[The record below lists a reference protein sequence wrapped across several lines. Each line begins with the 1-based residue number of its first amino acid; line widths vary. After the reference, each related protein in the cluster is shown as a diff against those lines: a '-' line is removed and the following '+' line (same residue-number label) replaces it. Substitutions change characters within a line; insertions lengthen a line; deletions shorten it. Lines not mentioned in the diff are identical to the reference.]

1 MSYVFSVSEQKT
13 IFDAVSI
20 CNGIVFDSEKE
31 QYEAVA
37 LEGRSC
43 TPFYQELSRI
53 IGEKLSGTILFDGD
67 VQQALKSA
75 KLWLDVAIDAN
86 GGSGA
91 YSALIRAYT
100 LRQGQLR
107 LNEIFSADL
116 MQQASNGVAANFVNA
131 LIYGSGKDN
140 LAPWTVPLI
149 SQIASIDARA
159 VGEILFEDKSVAA
172 DTASSR
178 NSGWSGTIAF
188 SLLGGEYPYETWRL
202 ISAGDP
208 GAEIKGSHEQAKVN
222 RVDDFK
228 NILFAI
234 DSYGVALEAVIK
246 NFGSNTIESLFSV
259 VPEQINVVLGSGN
272 VNPLLQYVVK
282 GTPISPVVDLI
293 LRYGVNSFF
302 DMFRRTYEGDATV
315 AATTDETFAVNAY
328 EFFSALPP
336 SQSQSTVAKTI
347 GEYGSASEWGV
358 LAAQDNPIGQALLN
372 SLKHLSE
379 IVIEREDGFSGRG
392 LELYESKTGEG
403 VITAQWLI
411 DRADMLGRLIARTNG
426 SFGENTAQK
435 FSYSDLASGK
445 QAPMITGVLN
455 PLVMFGDDG
464 GRSFSGGTNIDH
476 LYGGSGNDRINGDE
490 GNDYVEGGHGSDS
503 LSGGDGNDALHGMAG
518 DDVLVGGK
526 GNDILMGGAGDDRY
540 EFITGD
546 GIDQIYDSNVD
557 GQILVNGLPI
567 TLPKRIGPLS
577 NTWTTEDGAITLT
590 LIEELAEKTLN
601 IKYGQN
607 DLIVIRH
614 YIPGMFGIQLPGYV
628 SQRSAKPYL
637 TITGD
642 QKPEDADPDVPGEQ
656 LSYDDL
662 GNVVVKPKVKQSN
675 REDVLHGSVSHDVL
689 VGLGGSDRLFGKAG
703 NDRLFGDKQ
712 ATIQK
717 AMTGGAGRARANR
730 GDWLDGGLGDDLLVG
745 SSSRDMLL
753 GGVGEDT
760 LVGGAGDDHLSGD
773 GMSGGLL
780 DSWDFKRVEV
790 PFGKDSSAWH
800 VGLSDASIST
810 AAEGGNDILYGQSGH
825 DFLTAGGGDDLL
837 DGGPGNDVIAG
848 GQGNDTLHGG
858 SDDDI
863 LMGDNL
869 DSAGGLKSRSHGN
882 DLLDG
887 GEGNDE
893 LHGNGGN
900 DVLYGGLGNDNL
912 KGDDSDLQGIE
923 GDAAHYFGSDF
934 LDGGAGNDTLQGGG
948 ADDSLFGGA
957 GNDNLSGDYLTH
969 PVHYQG
975 NDFLDGGIG
984 DDTLIGMG
992 GSDTLIGGEG
1002 NDALDGDEHSLQE
1015 GGINDDYILGNA
1027 GNDTLWGGLG
1037 ADTLYGG
1044 TDDDFL
1050 LGDYELRP
1058 ESEHGADYLDGGS
1071 GNDTLIGGGGD
1082 DTLYGG
1088 TGVDYLRGGSGNNV
1102 LGGGRGNDYLDGQ
1115 DGNDTYHF
1123 GAGDGLDVIA
1133 DTGGTNVIKFG
1144 SGFTAN
1150 NLKADIVVVDLGSV
1164 LRLSNGL
1171 GDAILLRDFEKWHN
1185 SSFCFD
1191 DGVVLSFQSVMEIVQ
1206 GPVQVATLAETA
1218 VEGGADKKNVEA
1230 TGSIDVTE
1238 QAGGNDNPNG
1248 AAGSRDTAVDTS
1260 HLVTDSHQLWG
1271 GEFLTNMRT
1280 RRSAFLLASGFALNA
1295 QGVWSKNYITDD
1307 DYSYHE
1313 KTNLIVEGFQS
1324 GSLSEIPERIDLV
1337 SGKAVLSERS
1347 SSTTSRIETRRA
1359 AVGGVKYTPKEE
1371 PKYYPSG
1378 SGHSGFALSAGEI
1391 VVENKSAI
1399 GIIQGWFVYPAGSF
1413 ENSEISYKQFGLEV
1427 TTETIKHQIVQ
1438 GGDAGG
1444 RVNVEVGNI
1453 FHGGVGDDLIVAFKD
1468 PNINYGESEGSTP
1481 GAFLLGAAGNDTLL
1495 GSEGADYLV
1504 SGSGYDWL
1512 YGENGPDTYL
1522 IGEHA
1527 GATTIIVDMLSPVF
1541 SRPEVGVAGWKAD
1554 FGLDDTD
1561 TIRFPEG
1568 ITLEQ
1573 LQLSWGTLL
1582 VEAVNIELAPNP
1594 QRGTYRNPPRGQ
1606 MLYTTLDITWGKE
1619 QKVRIVMPNASDPVG
1634 SGIEVVKFTDGSGVS
1649 LNYLIVWSKLGPAP
1663 DTYHH
1668 GVLIDNAVE
1677 AISFRTGKKI
1687 PLVGSQGNDT
1697 LSGSGEIRGMQG
1709 DDLISGSPGN
1719 DVLWGGLG
1727 DDTLAGG
1734 AGDDI
1739 YKYDGLGRD
1748 LIVNASG
1755 GIDGIDFTDFGAS
1768 IHQLKFHRNHNDLVV
1783 VVNYGASSKIR
1794 VANHFSGGDA
1804 AIGFIRILDE
1814 DRTPKDYTAN
1824 QLIELL
1830 HPLPPLRDMEDV
1842 FLRDD
1847 EVEVAEAIKEITEF
1861 YGLQG

>member
-13 IFDAVSI
+13 IFDAVTI
-20 CNGIVFDSEKE
+20 CDGMAFDSVKE
-31 QYEAVA
+31 RYEAVA
-37 LEGRSC
+37 LEGRNC
-43 TPFYQELSRI
+43 TPFYQVLSSI
-53 IGEKLSGTILFDGD
+53 IGEKLSGPFLFDGD
-67 VQQALKSA
+67 VQRALKSA

-86 GGSGA
+86 GGNGA

-107 LNEIFSADL
+107 LNEVFSADL
-116 MQQASNGVAANFVNA
+116 LQQASNGVAVNLVNA
-131 LIYGSGKDN
+131 LIYGSVKDN

-159 VGEILFEDKSVAA
+159 VGEILFADKSGVA

-188 SLLGGEYPYETWRL
+188 SLLGGEFPYETWRL

-208 GAEIKGSHEQAKVN
+208 GSEIIGSHEQAKVN

-246 NFGSNTIESLFSV
+246 NFGSNIIESLFSV
-259 VPEQINVVLGSGN
+259 VPEQINVALSSGN

-282 GTPISPVVDLI
+282 GTPISPVVHLI
-293 LRYGVNSFF
+293 LRYGVNVFF
-302 DMFRRTYEGDATV
+302 DMFRRTYEGGATV
-315 AATTDETFAVNAY
+315 KATTDETFAVNAY
-328 EFFSALPP
+328 TFFSAIPP
-336 SQSQSTVAKTI
+336 SQSQSIVAKTI

-358 LAAQDNPIGQALLN
+358 LAAQDNPVGKALRN

-379 IVIEREDGFSGRG
+379 IIIEKEDGFSGRG
-392 LELYESKTGEG
+392 LELHDPNTDEG
-403 VITAQWLI
+403 VITEQWLI
-411 DRADMLGRLIARTNG
+411 DRAAMLARLIARTNG

-445 QAPMITGVLN
+445 QAPMITGVSN

-476 LYGGSGNDRINGDE
+476 LYGGSGNDRINGGQ
-490 GNDYVEGGHGSDS
+490 GNDSVEGGQGSDV
-503 LSGGDGNDALHGMAG
+503 LSGGVGNDALLGMAG

-546 GIDQIYDSNVD
+546 GTDQLYDSNVD

-567 TLPKRIGPLS
+567 PLPKRIGPLS

-590 LIEELAEKTLN
+590 LIEELAEKTLH

-628 SQRSAKPYL
+628 SQRSAKPYF

-656 LSYDDL
+656 LSYDEL

-675 REDVLHGSVSHDVL
+675 REDVLHGSASHDVL

-712 ATIQK
+712 ATLQK

-780 DSWDFKRVEV
+780 EGWDFKRVEV
-790 PFGKDSSAWH
+790 LFGKDSSTWH

-837 DGGPGNDVIAG
+837 DGGPGNDVMAG
-848 GQGNDTLHGG
+848 GQGHDTLLGG

-863 LMGDNL
+863 LLGDNH
-869 DSAGGLKSRSHGN
+869 DSAGGLKSRNHGN

-887 GEGNDE
+887 GDGNDE

-900 DVLYGGLGNDNL
+900 DVLYGGLGNDDL
-912 KGDDSDLQGIE
+912 KGDDSELQGIE

-957 GNDNLSGDYLTH
+957 GNDNLSGDYLSH
-969 PVHYQG
+969 PIPHQG
-975 NDFLDGGIG
+975 NDFLDGGMG

-992 GSDTLIGGEG
+992 GSDTLVGGEG
-1002 NDALDGDEHSLQE
+1002 NDALDGDEHSLRE
-1015 GGINDDYILGNA
+1015 GGINDDYIQGNA

-1044 TDDDFL
+1044 ADDDFL

-1058 ESEHGADYLDGGS
+1058 ETEHGADFLDGGS

-1082 DTLYGG
+1082 DTLFGG
-1088 TGVDYLRGGSGNNV
+1088 AGVDYLRGGSGKNV
-1102 LGGGRGNDYLDGQ
+1102 FGGGRGNDYLDGQ
-1115 DGNDTYHF
+1115 DGDDTYHF

-1133 DTGGTNVIKFG
+1133 DTGGNNIVKFG
-1144 SGFTAN
+1144 SGFTAD
-1150 NLKADIVVVDLGSV
+1150 NLKADIIVVDLGPV
-1164 LRLSNGL
+1164 LRLSNGS

-1185 SSFCFD
+1185 SSFNFD
-1191 DGVVLSFQSVMEIVQ
+1191 DGSVLNFQEVMRIVQ
-1206 GPVQVATLAETA
+1206 GSVKVATLAESF

-1230 TGSIDVTE
+1230 TGVDVSE
-1238 QAGGNDNPNG
+1238 QAGGNEDFHG
-1248 AAGSRDTAVDTS
+1248 VAGDRNAGVDTT
-1260 HLVTDSHQLWG
+1260 HRVHDSHQLWSE
-1271 GEFLTNMRT
+1271 EFLTKMRT
-1280 RRSAFLLASGFALNA
+1280 RRSAFLLASGFALNT
-1295 QGVWSKNYITDD
+1295 QGVWSKNYITDEE
-1307 DYSYHE
+1307 YSYRE
-1313 KTNLIVEGFQS
+1313 KTSLIVESFQS
-1324 GSLSEIPERIDLV
+1324 GSSSEVPERMDLV
-1337 SGKAVLSERS
+1337 SDKKVVSERS
-1347 SSTTSRIETRRA
+1347 SSTTFRNETRPA
-1359 AVGGVKYTPKEE
+1359 VVGGLKYTPKEQ

-1378 SGHSGFALSAGEI
+1378 FGYSGFEIIAGEV
-1391 VVENKSAI
+1391 VVENKSAT
-1399 GIIQGWFVYPAGSF
+1399 GVIQGWFVYPAGSF
-1413 ENSEISYKQFGLEV
+1413 ETGEISYKQFALEV

-1438 GGDAGG
+1438 GDDAGG
-1444 RVNVEVGNI
+1444 RANIEVGNI
-1453 FHGGVGDDLIVAFKD
+1453 FHGGAGDDLIVAFKE
-1468 PNINYGESEGSTP
+1468 PNINYGEPEGSTP

-1504 SGSGYDWL
+1504 SGPGYDWL

-1527 GATTIIVDMLSPVF
+1527 GATTIIADMLSPVF
-1541 SRPEVGVAGWKAD
+1541 SRPEVGVAGWKAE

-1561 TIRFPEG
+1561 TIRFPDG
-1568 ITLEQ
+1568 IILDQ
-1573 LQLSWGTLL
+1573 LQLGWGTLL

-1619 QKVRIVMPNASDPVG
+1619 QQIRIVMPNASDPVG
-1634 SGIEVVKFTDGSGVS
+1634 SGIEVVKFTDGSSFS
-1649 LNYLIVWSKLGPAP
+1649 LDDLIIRSKLGPAP
-1663 DTYHH
+1663 DTYHQ
-1668 GVLIDNAVE
+1668 GILIENAVE
-1677 AISFRTGKKI
+1677 AISFRDGKKI
-1687 PLVGSQGNDT
+1687 PLVGGQGDDT
-1697 LSGSGEIRGMQG
+1697 LSGSGEIQGMQG
-1709 DDLISGSPGN
+1709 DDLISGGPGN

-1727 DDTLAGG
+1727 NDTLAGG
-1734 AGDDI
+1734 AGDDV

-1768 IHQLKFHRNHNDLVV
+1768 IHQLKFHRNHEDLVV
-1783 VVNYGASSKIR
+1783 VVNYGASPKIR

-1804 AIGFIRILDE
+1804 AIDFIRVLAE
-1814 DRTPKDYTAN
+1814 DRTPKDYAAN

-1830 HPLPPLRDMEDV
+1830 HPLPPLRDMEDI

-1847 EVEVAEAIKEITEF
+1847 EVEVAEAIREITEF
-1861 YGLQG
+1861 YGIQS